1 MKTWHKVAIG
11 AGAVVVL
18 GGIVLFSVNQA
29 NKGVVTVQTAKVAN
43 QDSLVSLV
51 TASGEVKPTTYT
63 NVTAQGYGRIT
74 EIFVKEGD
82 HVKKGDRLLLQENV
96 QANADVQAQSA
107 AVNSAE
113 SGVQAAEASYKAA
126 QSDLIL
132 QQANL
137 EKAKLDYDRGQGLFK
152 DGLIPKQDFDQRK
165 TIYDGA
171 VATVDSARA
180 RVQSLKAQ
188 LDQTR
193 SQVNQGRAVLVRTQ
207 DVLHKTTYTSPING
221 IVSYLPERVGDYVVM
236 GMQNANGSFIMTLSD
251 MSVVTAE
258 VKVDETDIVNV
269 KMGQEADVTIDAVPG
284 KIFKGKVTEI
294 GSQAVLRSSGL
305 TTTQTTTSTQEAK
318 DFKVVVTLAN
328 PPENLRP
335 GLSTTA
341 KIKTAERKNVVAIP
355 IQALAVRTRKDLE
368 EAVKNAK
375 KQGSSNV
382 TLAAPPPPA
391 PGDPKKDEVQGVFV
405 VNGKKAVF
413 LPVETGIAGVTDIE
427 ITKGLKAGDEIVVGS
442 YKALRTL
449 KPESQVKA
457 ATDSYREDL
466 VSSGVVIK
474 TEALTKV
481 YEMGAEKVHA
491 LSGVDVEIRK
501 GDYVAIM
508 GPSGSGKSTLMNL
521 IGCLDSPSAGKYWLA
536 GRLVSDLDDDELAY
550 IRNKEIGFVFQ
561 TFNLLPRATAL
572 HNVEL
577 PLIYNGTPSEERIEK
592 AKKALERV
600 DLMDRMHH
608 KPNELS
614 GGQRQRVAIARAL
627 VNSPSIVL
635 ADEPTGN
642 LDSKTGEE
650 IMALFANL
658 HGQGN
663 TIILV
668 THEHDIAQH
677 AHRIIFIRD
686 GKIASDEA
694 VAKK

>member
-1 MKTWHKVAIG
+1 MKTWQKVAIG

-43 QDSLVSLV
+43 QESLVSLV

-82 HVKKGDRLLLQENV
+82 KVKKGDKLLLQENV

-113 SGVQAAEASYKAA
+113 SGVQAAEASFKAA
-126 QSDLIL
+126 QADLIS

-137 EKAKLDYDRGQGLFK
+137 EKTKLDFDRGQGLYK

-165 TIYDGA
+165 TTFDA
-171 VATVDSARA
+171 QSAAVDSARS

-193 SQVNQGRAVLVRTQ
+193 AQVNQGRAVLVHTQ
-207 DVLHKTTYTSPING
+207 DILHKTTYTSPING

-269 KMGQEADVTIDAVPG
+269 KMGQDADVTIDAVPG

-318 DFKVVVTLAN
+318 DFKVVVTLAS

-335 GLSTTA
+335 GLSATA
-341 KIKTAERKNVVAIP
+341 KIKTAERRNVVAIP

-368 EAVKNAK
+368 EAAKNAK

-405 VNGKKAVF
+405 VNGKKALF
-413 LPVETGIAGVTDIE
+413 RTVETGIAGVTDIE
-427 ITKGLKAGDEIVVGS
+427 VTKGLQAGDEIVVGS

-449 KPESQVKA
+449 KPESQVK
-457 ATDSYREDL
+457 
-466 VSSGVVIK
+466 
-474 TEALTKV
+474 
-481 YEMGAEKVHA
+481 
-491 LSGVDVEIRK
+491 VD
-501 GDYVAIM
+501 
-508 GPSGSGKSTLMNL
+508 N
-521 IGCLDSPSAGKYWLA
+521 SAPKKQ
-536 GRLVSDLDDDELAY
+536 DD
-550 IRNKEIGFVFQ
+550 Q
-561 TFNLLPRATAL
+561 Q
-572 HNVEL
+572 
-577 PLIYNGTPSEERIEK
+577 S
-592 AKKALERV
+592 
-600 DLMDRMHH
+600 
-608 KPNELS
+608 
-614 GGQRQRVAIARAL
+614 
-627 VNSPSIVL
+627 
-635 ADEPTGN
+635 
-642 LDSKTGEE
+642 
-650 IMALFANL
+650 
-658 HGQGN
+658 
-663 TIILV
+663 
-668 THEHDIAQH
+668 
-677 AHRIIFIRD
+677 
-686 GKIASDEA
+686 
-694 VAKK
+694 

>member
-11 AGAVVVL
+11 VGAVAIL

-29 NKGVVTVQTAKVAN
+29 NKGVVTVQTSKVAN
-43 QDSLVSLV
+43 QESLVSLV

-82 HVKKGDRLLLQENV
+82 HVKKGDKLLLQENV

-107 AVNSAE
+107 AVTSAE
-113 SGVQAAEASYKAA
+113 SGVQAAEASFKAA

-318 DFKVVVTLAN
+318 DFKVVVTLAS

-335 GLSTTA
+335 GLSATA
-341 KIKTAERKNVVAIP
+341 KIRTAERKNVVAIP

-368 EAVKNAK
+368 EAAK
-375 KQGSSNV
+375 KTKNQGGSGV

-391 PGDPKKDEVQGVFV
+391 PGEPKKDEVQGVFIV
-405 VNGKKAVF
+405 SGKKAVF
-413 LPVETGIAGVTDIE
+413 QPVETGIAGVTDIE
-427 ITKGLKAGDEIVVGS
+427 ITKGLKPGDEIVVGS

-449 KPESQVKA
+449 KPESSVK
-457 ATDSYREDL
+457 
-466 VSSGVVIK
+466 
-474 TEALTKV
+474 
-481 YEMGAEKVHA
+481 
-491 LSGVDVEIRK
+491 VD
-501 GDYVAIM
+501 
-508 GPSGSGKSTLMNL
+508 N
-521 IGCLDSPSAGKYWLA
+521 SAPKKQ
-536 GRLVSDLDDDELAY
+536 DD
-550 IRNKEIGFVFQ
+550 Q
-561 TFNLLPRATAL
+561 Q
-572 HNVEL
+572 
-577 PLIYNGTPSEERIEK
+577 S
-592 AKKALERV
+592 
-600 DLMDRMHH
+600 
-608 KPNELS
+608 
-614 GGQRQRVAIARAL
+614 
-627 VNSPSIVL
+627 
-635 ADEPTGN
+635 
-642 LDSKTGEE
+642 
-650 IMALFANL
+650 
-658 HGQGN
+658 
-663 TIILV
+663 
-668 THEHDIAQH
+668 
-677 AHRIIFIRD
+677 
-686 GKIASDEA
+686 
-694 VAKK
+694 